1 MIVAETFSSN
11 LSILVGLL
19 RRCFSQQPEVRLLV
33 YENLSKISIEHPEL
47 ASDILAMLQLQ
58 VRKLLSCHR

>member
-1 MIVAETFSSN
+1 MIIVENFSSN
-11 LSILVGLL
+11 LSMLVGLL

-58 VRKLLSCHR
+58 VRKLLSCYR